1 MPADDYAGNSMR
13 YFAQRQRRTNLP
25 VQVTS
30 FVGRTRELDEVE
42 QLLRANRMVTIVGSA
57 GAGKTRLA
65 LQVAEG
71 LVGEHEDGPWWVEL
85 ANSAGGQEVV
95 TAFCD
100 ALRPGRS
107 TLSTRQSLLDAIQFR
122 ELLLV
127 VDNCESAIEPI
138 STLLA
143 EVLRQCPS
151 ARVLVTS
158 REPLAISAE
167 IVWRIPPMRVVA
179 ATDQDNNVYSEA
191 LELFEQR
198 AAAVS
203 NFRLTAE
210 SALTVRSICT
220 RLDGLPLAIEL
231 AAAQMSHESAT
242 KLAAE
247 LPGCIPSM
255 RSPYRTTNLRHQTLT
270 AAIAWSYERL
280 DRSQQRLIRLLSTF
294 APPIRVSDVA
304 ATYGTMANE
313 SDLRG
318 ALNALADKSLI
329 ERAAHNNETS
339 FRLLDSIR
347 VLRVISSSCSS
358 FGACDGDTHSRASL
372 RHSGG
377 RVESG

>member
-65 LQVAEG
+65 LQVAES

-85 ANSAGGQEVV
+85 ANSADGQEVV

-179 ATDQDNNVYSEA
+179 ATDQDNVYSEA

-210 SALTVRSICT
+210 SASTVRSICT

-247 LPGCIPSM
+247 LPDCIPLM
-255 RSPYRTTNLRHQTLT
+255 RSPYRTDKPASPNTHRRHRVVVRASGSKPTTPHPTPVHLRTADTGVGRGSNLR
-270 AAIAWSYERL
+270 
-280 DRSQQRLIRLLSTF
+280 D
-294 APPIRVSDVA
+294 
-304 ATYGTMANE
+304 YGN
-313 SDLRG
+313 R
-318 ALNALADKSLI
+318 K
-329 ERAAHNNETS
+329 
-339 FRLLDSIR
+339 
-347 VLRVISSSCSS
+347 
-358 FGACDGDTHSRASL
+358 
-372 RHSGG
+372 
-377 RVESG
+377 